1 MVDYFLEVLVTLG
14 RYLTWSHGDYP
25 LLGGSVTEGGPS
37 LWFFLSVFLA
47 AAVGAAATWPVA
59 QEIIRTASFFDPVR
73 AVKPVAA
80 S

>member
-25 LLGGSVTEGGPS
+25 PTWGIIPVGGPS

>member
-1 MVDYFLEVLVTLG
+1 V
-14 RYLTWSHGDYP
+14 
-25 LLGGSVTEGGPS
+25 GGPS